1 MLDTVYLKFLL
12 SRVFLSAGLYTI
24 VKNDLAWTNLAD
36 MSWSSMLDAPF
47 PLPLIWHA
55 DKFPPVLHSVIGGL
69 TIAVEIAASL
79 ILMASPPGGVFEF
92 LANVSMTAS
101 MIWSACVGNLNWSIL
116 TLLALSVGTI
126 NEEIIAAVVGTDI
139 FQRFGC
145 KRVLAPLTED
155 RVEKA
160 IVKAI
165 VPSIV
170 FTTVVHLPTVSLA
183 LKYGSFGPVVSRDS
197 VPAGLWSVLA
207 TIPGV
212 LAVVYGLLGGG
223 KNERGLS
230 IRVAA
235 TLVALAAAWLIG
247 TTDVVGYD
255 MEGTLS
261 SSILP
266 VPYVRS
272 AMVPEERG
280 NFGAP
285 VPHTLDGRS
294 ALTFHVQAEGMP
306 NPDHSMEGVWELNM
320 PYSVNSDQRPRFL
333 SFYHPRVDYVVWK
346 LHTQEE
352 VERLGSVKPFLVEL
366 LCTCLAMPEKCGRL
380 AERVLL
386 PKENEGDH
394 RRRLVQDDLGRR
406 ALVAFSRKWEVTDDK
421 YGLYWWSSAGS
432 AAITGVP
439 AGLMVNLP
447 RGWCPQSAYRNP
459 IFRVIA
465 KVPITIN
472 EVSIGV
478 ITAGMIAK
486 LLFGYPQHLVTA
498 AQMPAKMTALETT
511 TSDLKLQVYT
521 LDALRACRKL
531 WRLACE
537 LHTSSSCMRVG
548 TEQLRPLELGGRLT
562 DIEDRIG
569 ELEEQLR
576 ESRRSV
582 ELPSN
587 DLVYNLKDAQLN
599 HDDDIEVSI
608 LSDGHEDI
616 SGAEELPRGVFRSF
630 EKNSAAPT
638 SSGDGGLPAGISR
651 VTSRATG
658 LGQSWPGEGNRRVGE
673 DDDLPRIPRELPKG
687 MARVGRETP
696 NVKLRRPPPPPPA
709 EEPSSMRLPKGLV
722 KVGEAEKRA
731 ERGLPRGVTPIS
743 SAKVGMDGL
752 VDAELPQGLKRITDL
767 ENAAPVRREKLE
779 NISFE
784 GRSEARFESAN
795 SAQHPQGPRGT
806 IPVVQRPSM
815 AGGVMITPVESSAP
829 PASLSVPKSTRE
841 IATEVTPGA
850 VEILKVYVS
859 GKSEPG
865 RIVVALKQLAG
876 HHQNV
881 EEIEGLENL
890 PEYQRLLDDMG
901 AALDLA
907 RFSGPEISELAEYF
921 RILGAPGVANPSRQM
936 AKRLSFQIC
945 ERLHELSPVERIR
958 TIYVITTWMGLR
970 LDDYTHWALHQS
982 IDSWIDS
989 PEVDDAAVLP
999 ALYLLCES
1007 SMRKRSHKVLTKPK
1021 VFTRME
1027 GMVDRLEV
1035 HQVVDMVKALGKQEA
1050 QKSIV
1055 SKALTRLA
1063 ANPGRIPDRSLPALA
1078 GFLRSTDQAGPDMFP
1093 VAAHARKRL
1102 SDVLADQSVNR
1113 NDAAH
1118 LVVELAKMPT
1128 VADGVLDESAEMI
1141 RTSANHL
1148 DREVLPQ
1155 LLLLYTAEGK
1165 PMRELEISAMAGL
1178 REIQPKGIA
1187 KLCLAAA
1194 AGGMREKNALVA
1206 LYGECLDRARQFDPE
1221 DFIDAFYS
1229 MSLAGLV
1236 NDDAL
1241 VEKVDIEKI
1250 IRQSPVSALPSLAWS
1265 LVVANFSRPLPWSV
1279 LCSRIIEDPA
1289 RAVGD
1294 VECDDH
1300 GVCVKGD
1307 PHQAALLYEALASAA
1322 ALKWFVIDEPS
1333 VVAGMEKWKVAW
1345 RSTQAQQDPPSR
1357 MPWEE
1362 ILNKLDISHQMEVE
1376 VGYKWPLWEVPILM
1390 SELSCVI
1397 DPKLGKSQI
1406 VHYYSGLTTG
1416 TAKLRHRI
1424 WNAKGYAVFGIG
1436 DDQFPEASGGG
1447 ASDVN
1452 CDFLAG
1458 LLDIVVKN
1466 QLNNQRMAGIELQT
1480 TERPNNS
1487 KRRQPT
1493 RPGKVVDFAVER
1505 AKKESRW
1512 LRRYYQNALIHEKV
1526 GPLVR
1531 TSFGVGVLMGVRP
1544 DGTAEVQLQTLKM
1557 YPRLTDVRI
1566 QIAEAGATRSP
1577 LVIARNIIANEG
1589 FLSLYKGL
1597 DAGIVRQLTYTTTRL
1612 GVFRLTSM
1620 SLQSPH
1626 EKTLPFWKKGVAG
1639 LFAGGVGAFVGTPA
1653 DLSLVRLQAD
1663 ATLPPAERRNY
1674 KG

>member
-1 MLDTVYLKFLL
+1 MAEQAGLTMGSTDALTTAATITK
-12 SRVFLSAGLYTI
+12 RVIDEQLAVLSA
-24 VKNDLAWTNLAD
+24 
-36 MSWSSMLDAPF
+36 
-47 PLPLIWHA
+47 
-55 DKFPPVLHSVIGGL
+55 
-69 TIAVEIAASL
+69 
-79 ILMASPPGGVFEF
+79 
-92 LANVSMTAS
+92 
-101 MIWSACVGNLNWSIL
+101 
-116 TLLALSVGTI
+116 
-126 NEEIIAAVVGTDI
+126 
-139 FQRFGC
+139 
-145 KRVLAPLTED
+145 
-155 RVEKA
+155 
-160 IVKAI
+160 
-165 VPSIV
+165 
-170 FTTVVHLPTVSLA
+170 
-183 LKYGSFGPVVSRDS
+183 
-197 VPAGLWSVLA
+197 
-207 TIPGV
+207 
-212 LAVVYGLLGGG
+212 
-223 KNERGLS
+223 
-230 IRVAA
+230 
-235 TLVALAAAWLIG
+235 
-247 TTDVVGYD
+247 
-255 MEGTLS
+255 
-261 SSILP
+261 
-266 VPYVRS
+266 
-272 AMVPEERG
+272 
-280 NFGAP
+280 
-285 VPHTLDGRS
+285 
-294 ALTFHVQAEGMP
+294 
-306 NPDHSMEGVWELNM
+306 
-320 PYSVNSDQRPRFL
+320 
-333 SFYHPRVDYVVWK
+333 
-346 LHTQEE
+346 
-352 VERLGSVKPFLVEL
+352 
-366 LCTCLAMPEKCGRL
+366 
-380 AERVLL
+380 
-386 PKENEGDH
+386 
-394 RRRLVQDDLGRR
+394 
-406 ALVAFSRKWEVTDDK
+406 
-421 YGLYWWSSAGS
+421 
-432 AAITGVP
+432 
-439 AGLMVNLP
+439 
-447 RGWCPQSAYRNP
+447 
-459 IFRVIA
+459 
-465 KVPITIN
+465 
-472 EVSIGV
+472 
-478 ITAGMIAK
+478 
-486 LLFGYPQHLVTA
+486 YPQHLVTA

-548 TEQLRPLELGGRLT
+548 TEQLRPLKLGGRLKDT
-562 DIEDRIG
+562 EDRIG
-569 ELEEQLR
+569 ELEEQMR

-587 DLVYNLKDAQLN
+587 DLVYDLQDAQSN
-599 HDDDIEVSI
+599 HDDDIEVTI
-608 LSDGHEDI
+608 LSDDHEDI

-658 LGQSWPGEGNRRVGE
+658 SGQSWPGEDNRRVGE

-696 NVKLRRPPPPPPA
+696 NVKLRRPPPPPPV
-709 EEPSSMRLPKGLV
+709 EEASAMRLPKGLV

-743 SAKVGMDGL
+743 SAKVGMNVL

-767 ENAAPVRREKLE
+767 ENAAP
-779 NISFE
+779 
-784 GRSEARFESAN
+784 A
-795 SAQHPQGPRGT
+795 PRGT

-829 PASLSVPKSTRE
+829 PASLTVPKSTRE

-865 RIVVALKQLAG
+865 RIVIALKQLAG

-999 ALYLLCES
+999 ALYLLCEP

-1035 HQVVDMVKALGKQEA
+1035 HQVVDMVRALGKHEA

-1078 GFLRSTDQAGPDMFP
+1078 GFLSSTDPASPDMSP
-1093 VAAHARKRL
+1093 VAAYARKRL

-1194 AGGMREKNALVA
+1194 AGGMREKDALVA

-1250 IRQSPVSALPSLAWS
+1250 IRQSSVSALPSLAWS

-1294 VECDDH
+1294 VEFDDH
-1300 GVCVKGD
+1300 GDCVKGD

-1376 VGYKWPLWEVPILM
+1376 VGYKWPLWEMPILM

-1397 DPKLGKSQI
+1397 DPKLRKSQI

-1436 DDQFPEASGGG
+1436 DDQFPEGSGGG

-1493 RPGKVVDFAVER
+1493 RSGKVVDFAAER
-1505 AKKESRW
+1505 AKNESRW
-1512 LRRYYQNALIHEKV
+1512 LRR
-1526 GPLVR
+1526 
-1531 TSFGVGVLMGVRP
+1531 
-1544 DGTAEVQLQTLKM
+1544 
-1557 YPRLTDVRI
+1557 
-1566 QIAEAGATRSP
+1566 
-1577 LVIARNIIANEG
+1577 
-1589 FLSLYKGL
+1589 
-1597 DAGIVRQLTYTTTRL
+1597 
-1612 GVFRLTSM
+1612 
-1620 SLQSPH
+1620 
-1626 EKTLPFWKKGVAG
+1626 
-1639 LFAGGVGAFVGTPA
+1639 
-1653 DLSLVRLQAD
+1653 
-1663 ATLPPAERRNY
+1663 
-1674 KG
+1674 